1 MTYVPTGQKIY
12 FRGLD
17 DPLKVTS
24 ITVEIG
30 YLCWCWIEE
39 AYEITNEDDFNMLDE
54 SIRGAIPEET
64 GLFKQIT
71 LTFDPWNEK
80 HWIRKRFFGEIT
92 GKDAQGNPTY
102 RFHDSWTSPD
112 GQIYA
117 TTTNY
122 LCNEWLDE
130 ADLKVF
136 QTMKETNPRRYKVAG
151 LGGWGIVDGLIY
163 ENWREELFNPAEISA
178 KDGVKSAFGL
188 DFGYRKMFFY
198 GKKCCNGV
206 RWKQSVQNFEGHLFS
221 GTANRRRKVLDQ
233 NWKPMKCT
241 HFTLCERGKVRPIDA
256 PHITDRQIHKALC
269 NEVLTPLYGPCMIHD
284 NGASQKGKGLHWH
297 FRRLKE
303 QLHWHHRRYGREG
316 AVLLL
321 DLKGFFPNAPHA
333 LLYQRHQELILN
345 PNLRALADTVIQ
357 NSPCPTPGR
366 GLPLGVE
373 PSQQEMVALPS
384 AIDNWIKCQAGVH
397 CFGHYMDDYYLI
409 FPDVEALKK
418 LGHEVVRR
426 FEALGIR
433 VNKRKCKIIPLT
445 KPFRFCKARFT
456 LTETGKIKV
465 NGNRDGVKRARR
477 KLKLFHREFLEGKRL
492 LSEVEQF
499 MECQTAYYRNFN
511 DHGRLLRLRRL
522 YHAIFF
528 GGAKCIGS
536 SKTGPTLA

>member
-1 MTYVPTGQKIY
+1 MTARQKKFCDEYLISGNATDAAIKAGYSPKTAKQTGSENLAK
-12 FRGLD
+12 
-17 DPLKVTS
+17 P
-24 ITVEIG
+24 
-30 YLCWCWIEE
+30 
-39 AYEITNEDDFNMLDE
+39 
-54 SIRGAIPEET
+54 
-64 GLFKQIT
+64 
-71 LTFDPWNEK
+71 
-80 HWIRKRFFGEIT
+80 
-92 GKDAQGNPTY
+92 
-102 RFHDSWTSPD
+102 
-112 GQIYA
+112 
-117 TTTNY
+117 
-122 LCNEWLDE
+122 
-130 ADLKVF
+130 DLK
-136 QTMKETNPRRYKVAG
+136 QYIEA
-151 LGGWGIVDGLIY
+151 
-163 ENWREELFNPAEISA
+163 ELD
-178 KDGVKSAFGL
+178 K
-188 DFGYRKMFFY
+188 
-198 GKKCCNGV
+198 
-206 RWKQSVQNFEGHLFS
+206 
-221 GTANRRRKVLDQ
+221 
-233 NWKPMKCT
+233 
-241 HFTLCERGKVRPIDA
+241 
-256 PHITDRQIHKALC
+256 
-269 NEVLTPLYGPCMIHD
+269 
-284 NGASQKGKGLHWH
+284 LH
-297 FRRLKE
+297 
-303 QLHWHHRRYGREG
+303 
-316 AVLLL
+316 
-321 DLKGFFPNAPHA
+321 APHA

>member
-1 MTYVPTGQKIY
+1 
-12 FRGLD
+12 
-17 DPLKVTS
+17 
-24 ITVEIG
+24 
-30 YLCWCWIEE
+30 
-39 AYEITNEDDFNMLDE
+39 
-54 SIRGAIPEET
+54 
-64 GLFKQIT
+64 
-71 LTFDPWNEK
+71 
-80 HWIRKRFFGEIT
+80 
-92 GKDAQGNPTY
+92 
-102 RFHDSWTSPD
+102 
-112 GQIYA
+112 
-117 TTTNY
+117 
-122 LCNEWLDE
+122 
-130 ADLKVF
+130 
-136 QTMKETNPRRYKVAG
+136 
-151 LGGWGIVDGLIY
+151 
-163 ENWREELFNPAEISA
+163 
-178 KDGVKSAFGL
+178 
-188 DFGYRKMFFY
+188 MFFY

-221 GTANRRRKVLDQ
+221 GTATRRRTVLEQ
-233 NWKPMKCT
+233 TWKPKSCS
-241 HFTLCERGKVRPIDA
+241 HFTLRERGKIRPIDA
-256 PHITDRQIHKALC
+256 PHITDRQIHKTLC
-269 NEVLTPLYGPCMIHD
+269 NEVLIPLYSPSMIYD
-284 NGASQKGKGLHWH
+284 NGASQKGKGLHWQ
-297 FRRLKE
+297 FKRIKQ
-303 QLHWHHRRYGREG
+303 QLHWHYRRYGREG